1 MDFPIIDL
9 IDEDQAT
16 DWLLKHF
23 HPEGLHCP
31 HCSADVKEARHFGK
45 TRTSQLQIY
54 RCLSCDGV
62 YNLYSGTVF
71 QQTHFTV
78 SQAVLLLRG
87 ICQGVSSSQLSRE
100 LDVSRQTV
108 MSIRRVIQA
117 NAELMQPSSAL
128 PDAVVE
134 TDEMFQNAG
143 EKGEPHKDPADPPRR
158 RGNKRK
164 GHGTYANDRPP
175 VVGTL
180 GRESGGARLRV
191 AHHTDKATLTDHVH
205 QFTACDAIVYTDAWR
220 GYNSLDRAHEVVCHG
235 DGEWARDADADG
247 IYEVH
252 TNTIEGI
259 WTTLRNFLRPFRG
272 VHKKYLAGYI
282 AICEFAIN
290 LKTITT
296 LFISKLVQTHKCI
309 QS

>member
-1 MDFPIIDL
+1 MDFPIVDL
-9 IDEDQAT
+9 IDEASAT
-16 DWLLKHF
+16 TWLLKHF

-31 HCSADVKEARHFGK
+31 HCGSDVKEARLFGT
-45 TRTSQLQIY
+45 TRRSRLQIY
-54 RCLSCDGV
+54 RCLSCEGV

-71 QQTHFTV
+71 QQTQFTV
-78 SQAVLLLRG
+78 SQVVLLLRG
-87 ICQGVSSSQLSRE
+87 VCQGVSSAQLSRE
-100 LDVSRQTV
+100 IGVSRQTV
-108 MSIRRVIQA
+108 MSMRRVLQA
-117 NAELMQPSSAL
+117 SAASMQPSSAL
-128 PDAVVE
+128 PDRVAE

-143 EKGEPHKDPADPPRR
+143 EKGDRHDDPADPPRS

-180 GRESGGARLRV
+180 GRESGEVRLRLV
-191 AHHTDKATLTDHVH
+191 HRTDKATLTAHVH
-205 QFTACDAIVYTDAWR
+205 QFTREDAIVYTDAWR
-220 GYNSLDRAHEVVCHG
+220 GYNSLDRSHAVVCHT

-247 IYEVH
+247 ICEVH
-252 TNTIEGI
+252 TNTIEGT

-282 AICEFAIN
+282 AICEFAMN
-290 LKTITT
+290 LKAITT
-296 LFISKLVQTHKCI
+296 LFISKLVQTEKCS

>member
-9 IDEDQAT
+9 IDEEQAT
-16 DWLLKHF
+16 TWLLKHF
-23 HPEGLHCP
+23 HPEGLPCP
-31 HCSADVKEARHFGK
+31 DCGLDVKEARSFGT
-45 TRTSQLQIY
+45 TRTSRLQIY

-71 QQTHFTV
+71 QQTQFTP
-78 SQAVLLLRG
+78 SEAVLLLRG
-87 ICQGVSSSQLSRE
+87 ICQGVSSAQLSRE
-100 LDVSRQTV
+100 IGVSRQTV
-108 MSIRRVIQA
+108 MSLRRALQST
-117 NAELMQPSSAL
+117 AEAMQPCSAL

-143 EKGEPHKDPADPPRR
+143 EKGDRHQDPAAPPRR

-164 GHGTYANDRPP
+164 GHGTYATDRPP

-180 GRESGGARLRV
+180 GRESGGVRLRL
-191 AHHTDKATLTDHVH
+191 AHHTDKATLTTHVH
-205 QFTACDAIVYTDAWR
+205 QFTRQDAIVYTDAWR
-220 GYNSLDRAHEVVCHG
+220 GYNSLDPSHEVVCHG

-247 IYEVH
+247 ICEIH

-272 VHKKYLAGYI
+272 VHKKYLPGYI

-296 LFISKLVQTHKCI
+296 LFISKLVQT
-309 QS
+309 

>member
-9 IDEDQAT
+9 IDADQAT
-16 DWLLKHF
+16 AWLLKHF

-54 RCLSCDGV
+54 RCLLCEGV
-62 YNLYSGTVF
+62 YNLYSGTVL
-71 QQTHFTV
+71 QQTQFTP

-87 ICQGVSSSQLSRE
+87 ICQGVSSSQLGRE
-100 LDVSRQTV
+100 IGVSRQTV
-108 MSIRRVIQA
+108 MSIRREIQS
-117 NAELMQPSSAL
+117 NALSLQPGSVL

-143 EKGEPHKDPADPPRR
+143 EKGERHADAADPPRR
-158 RGNKRK
+158 RGNKRR

-175 VVGTL
+175 VVGSL
-180 GRESGGARLRV
+180 GRQSGGVRLRV
-191 AHHTDKATLTDHVH
+191 VHHTDKATLTAHVH
-205 QFTACDAIVYTDAWR
+205 QFSRCDAIVYTDAWR
-220 GYNSLDRAHEVVCHG
+220 GYTDLDRHHAVVCHG

-247 IYEVH
+247 IREVH

-259 WTTLRNFLRPFRG
+259 WTTVRNFLRPFRG

-282 AICEFAIN
+282 AICEFALN

-296 LFISKLVQTHKCI
+296 PFISKLVQTYE
-309 QS
+309 